1 MFPAC
6 YASSRGYD
14 CGVPETVDNTED
26 WPGRSYG
33 LPASGPRSMARLG
46 RRVIAIAID
55 WGIAY
60 GIGAAFFDSDNLAI
74 IVAFAIL
81 QVLPM
86 IVFSGSI
93 GHLILGLRVVP
104 LQPRWIGLWRPV
116 VRTLLL
122 CLVIPAFIWDKEQRG
137 LHDVLAGTILVRR

>member
-1 MFPAC
+1 M
-6 YASSRGYD
+6 G
-14 CGVPETVDNTED
+14 
-26 WPGRSYG
+26 
-33 LPASGPRSMARLG
+33 RLG

-74 IVAFAIL
+74 LAAFAIL
-81 QVLPM
+81 QILPM
-86 IVFSGSI
+86 IIASGSI
-93 GHLILGLRVVP
+93 GHLVVGLRVVP